1 MKKEKK
7 EKVVAG
13 FKTYVFVMQEIW
25 KLITILIIGILF
37 GYLLKLK
44 GPEGNHYIVY
54 AIIISLVIGLLVF
67 FAGLIRIIK
76 KEEQLRQ
83 KEQTEDSSNE
93 GSSIEEEI
101 EESNHEETE

>member
-37 GYLLKLK
+37 GYLLKVK

-67 FAGLIRIIK
+67 FAGLIKIVK
-76 KEEQLRQ
+76 KEEQLKKQ
-83 KEQTEDSSNE
+83 EKVENDDA
-93 GSSIEEEI
+93 
-101 EESNHEETE
+101 EETEQ

>member
-25 KLITILIIGILF
+25 KLLTILIIGILF
-37 GYLLKLK
+37 GYLLKVK

-67 FAGLIRIIK
+67 FTGLIRIIK
-76 KEEQLRQ
+76 KEEQFQ
-83 KEQTEDSSNE
+83 KQQAA
-93 GSSIEEEI
+93 EEEDVQ
-101 EESNHEETE
+101 ETEQ

>member
-37 GYLLKLK
+37 GYLLKVK

-54 AIIISLVIGLLVF
+54 AIIASLVIGLLVF
-67 FAGLIRIIK
+67 FTGLIRIIK
-76 KEEQLRQ
+76 KEEQYKKQ
-83 KEQTEDSSNE
+83 AV
-93 GSSIEEEI
+93 EEENDQ
-101 EESNHEETE
+101 EVEQ

>member
-37 GYLLKLK
+37 GYLLKVK

-67 FAGLIRIIK
+67 FAGLIKIVK
-76 KEEQLRQ
+76 KEEQLKKQ
-83 KEQTEDSSNE
+83 EEVENADAEENEQ
-93 GSSIEEEI
+93 
-101 EESNHEETE
+101 

>member
-37 GYLLKLK
+37 GYLLKVK

-54 AIIISLVIGLLVF
+54 AIIASLVIGLLVF
-67 FAGLIRIIK
+67 FTGLIRIIK
-76 KEEQLRQ
+76 KEEQYKKQ
-83 KEQTEDSSNE
+83 QAA
-93 GSSIEEEI
+93 EEEDVQ
-101 EESNHEETE
+101 ETEQ

>member
-37 GYLLKLK
+37 GYLLKVK

-67 FAGLIRIIK
+67 FAGLIKIVK
-76 KEEQLRQ
+76 KEEQLKKQ
-83 KEQTEDSSNE
+83 
-93 GSSIEEEI
+93 EEVE
-101 EESNHEETE
+101 NADAEETEQ